1 MRAIEIALTG
11 LVGIVPPA
19 SVHEFQ
25 EVSVHFLK
33 KAILRREGHSTFL
46 ERPGMCTISS
56 LPNVEG
62 LQRRTPMASPSRTC
76 TVWSLISETLFLVI
90 CSQDP
95 NLHLPTSSNIFQP
108 PLSLVCP
115 EASLL
120 EISEAARTWA
130 LKSYFQ
136 SLIHLKSLWKGLR
149 FIIC

>member
-19 SVHEFQ
+19 SVHKFH

-62 LQRRTPMASPSRTC
+62 LQVQRRTPMASPSRTC
-76 TVWSLISETLFLVI
+76 TTVCSLISETLFLVI

-95 NLHLPTSSNIFQP
+95 NLHLPTSSNLPYPWSAQKLHPWKFLKP
-108 PLSLVCP
+108 
-115 EASLL
+115 
-120 EISEAARTWA
+120 ARTWA

>member
-19 SVHEFQ
+19 SVHKFH

-62 LQRRTPMASPSRTC
+62 LQVQRRTPMASPSRSCT
-76 TVWSLISETLFLVI
+76 TVWSLISETLFLDVFG
-90 CSQDP
+90 
-95 NLHLPTSSNIFQP
+95 HL
-108 PLSLVCP
+108 L
-115 EASLL
+115 
-120 EISEAARTWA
+120 AR
-130 LKSYFQ
+130 S
-136 SLIHLKSLWKGLR
+136 
-149 FIIC
+149 